1 MDFEIKKCHPR
12 PRSEKIEL
20 SPEIAF
26 RYQMDLPNINEV
38 LKKDLEALKSMQ
50 QPELINKQ
58 LQMLHSEFKNETENK
73 PASNNDFYTAE
84 QTMLGM
90 TIEENVNEVSP
101 DDCCFE

>member
-1 MDFEIKKCHPR
+1 MDFEIKKYPPR

-26 RYQMDLPNINEV
+26 RYQMECPNMNEV

-58 LQMLHSEFKNETENK
+58 LQILHDELKNETENK
-73 PASNNDFYTAE
+73 PESNNDFSPAE

-90 TIEENVNEVSP
+90 ITEENVNEVSP
-101 DDCCFE
+101 DDCSFE